1 MLFRPSYCAN
11 CGERIEREE
20 WHLWTSRRFCPVCE
34 TEFKGIDLLPR
45 VIAGGSVL
53 AFLIGV
59 GTCLRGGSGQGE
71 QTVFR
76 QPKPGNERPTGLP
89 VGKTAEP
96 APSVSVTN
104 ENAVPQANKVSNT
117 MPPNARTLA
126 ALPAAK
132 PGVTERDAASEA
144 LYYCGAQTKKGTPC
158 TRRVKGYTRC
168 YQHTGMPA
176 MLPPDKLR
184 VG

>member
-11 CGERIEREE
+11 CGEKIEREE

-34 TEFKGIDLLPR
+34 SEYKGFDLIPR
-45 VIAGGSVL
+45 FVAGGSTL
-53 AFLIGV
+53 ALLITV
-59 GTCLRGGSGQGE
+59 GTCLRAGGERSGP
-71 QTVFR
+71 TILK
-76 QPKPGNERPTGLP
+76 QPKPGAERPTNLP
-89 VGKTAEP
+89 P
-96 APSVSVTN
+96 ARAMEHSTG
-104 ENAVPQANKVSNT
+104 NAVPNDNAVSPANRAQNAA
-117 MPPNARTLA
+117 PPEARSLA

-132 PGVTERDAASEA
+132 AANTDRLWTSEA

-176 MLPPDKLR
+176 MLPPEKLKI
-184 VG
+184 G